1 MVATIPRQVR
11 FEMMRFVDQIHQAFQ
26 ETLRSGPLVGVEDLP
41 RRLRAWRAPA
51 DTRDRMWGQ
60 VLRDYVEGPR
70 MAWATIILEAMCPD
84 LVLTIAAMPA
94 MPPAITHD
102 EVAQQLITDLLVAA
116 LDGPTEPARW
126 SPNRLLSTA
135 TKETYRWLAREIR
148 SLSHSTGDLDRRV
161 TDAAGREIS
170 GLLAELEARAV
181 PSAGL
186 IILYRQ
192 EVLGESLAEMAA
204 QSGLSENALRLR
216 RRRAIKRIRKELA
229 A

>member
-1 MVATIPRQVR
+1 
-11 FEMMRFVDQIHQAFQ
+11 MMRFVDQIHQAFQ
-26 ETLRSGPLVGVEDLP
+26 ETVRSGSLVGVEDLP
-41 RRLRAWRAPA
+41 GSLRDWRAPA
-51 DTRDRMWGQ
+51 DALDRLWTSM
-60 VLRDYVEGPR
+60 LRDYVDGPR

-84 LVLTIAAMPA
+84 LVTTIAAMPA

-102 EVAQQLITDLLVAA
+102 EVAQQLITELLAAA
-116 LDGPTEPARW
+116 LEGPTVPARW

-135 TKETYRWLAREIR
+135 TRGTYRWLASEIR

-161 TDAAGREIS
+161 INSAGHEIP

-186 IILYRQ
+186 VILYRQ

-216 RRRAIKRIRKELA
+216 RRRAIERIRKELA

>member
-1 MVATIPRQVR
+1 MR
-11 FEMMRFVDQIHQAFQ
+11 FEMMRFVDQIHQAFR
-26 ETLRSGPLVGVEDLP
+26 ETVRSGLLVGVEDLP
-41 RRLRAWRAPA
+41 TRLRVWGAPA
-51 DTRDRMWGQ
+51 ETRDQMWTQ

-70 MAWATIILEAMCPD
+70 GAWATILLEAMCPD
-84 LVLTIAAMPA
+84 LVVAIAAMPA

-102 EVAQQLITDLLVAA
+102 EVAQQLITELLAAA

-135 TKETYRWLAREIR
+135 TKRTYRWLAREIR
-148 SLSHSTGDLDRRV
+148 SMSHSTGDLDRQA
-161 TDAAGREIS
+161 TDAAGHEIP
-170 GLLAELEARAV
+170 GLLAELEARTI

-192 EVLGESLAEMAA
+192 EVLGESLADMAA
-204 QSGLSENALRLR
+204 ESGLSENALRLR
-216 RRRAIKRIRKELA
+216 RRRAIERIRKELA

>member
-1 MVATIPRQVR
+1 
-11 FEMMRFVDQIHQAFQ
+11 MMRFVDQIHEAFR
-26 ETLRSGPLVGVEDLP
+26 ETVSAGLLVGVDDLP
-41 RRLRAWRAPA
+41 SRLRLWRAPA
-51 DTRDRMWGQ
+51 ETRDRMWSQ

-70 MAWATIILEAMCPD
+70 TAWATVILEAMCPD
-84 LVLTIAAMPA
+84 LVITIAAMPA

-102 EVAQQLITDLLVAA
+102 EVAQQLITEILAAA
-116 LDGPTEPARW
+116 LDGPAEPARW

-135 TKETYRWLAREIR
+135 TKGTYRWLAREIR
-148 SLSHSTGDLDRRV
+148 SMSHITGDLDRRA
-161 TDAAGREIS
+161 TDAAGHEIP
-170 GLLAELEARAV
+170 GLLAELEARSI

-216 RRRAIKRIRKELA
+216 RRRAVERIRKELA